1 MGCSGVMR
9 YKLLGIVSSLS
20 CLSGC
25 YAWLSTSDYYQN
37 GRGSRT
43 ANNGAF
49 HQLERSTS
57 KLFLGPQ
64 QLGEFE
70 VLDITDSPASRRVPL
85 LDYSA
90 TGSPIIPFETAWD
103 WQKELLDN
111 HVERL
116 SREIPASQFL
126 YETKKINQSGLDTVI
141 MLQHAPVYTLGTG
154 SDEKFVL
161 YGKSDVPVV
170 RMDRGGEV

>member
-1 MGCSGVMR
+1 
-9 YKLLGIVSSLS
+9 
-20 CLSGC
+20 
-25 YAWLSTSDYYQN
+25 
-37 GRGSRT
+37 
-43 ANNGAF
+43 
-49 HQLERSTS
+49 LERSSS
-57 KLFLGPQ
+57 KLFIGPQ

-90 TGSPIIPFETAWD
+90 TGSPIPFETAWD

-111 HVERL
+111 HVERI

-126 YETKKINQSGLDTVI
+126 DETTESDPTGLDTVI

-161 YGKSDVPVV
+161 FGESDVPVV